1 MKQKA
6 IILPFFERFESE
18 QFGACYRKML
28 FLYFSS
34 PFYTVYR
41 MENDR
46 KVLDNFQACAEMKH
60 GTSSWYAIG
69 RLSSGSC
76 TPSLAKE
83 IIEMIHHAFG
93 KGLFQLANFLS
104 AGPPIHH

>member
-18 QFGACYRKML
+18 QFGAYYRKML

-60 GTSSWYAIG
+60 GTSS
-69 RLSSGSC
+69 
-76 TPSLAKE
+76 
-83 IIEMIHHAFG
+83 
-93 KGLFQLANFLS
+93 
-104 AGPPIHH
+104 